1 MLAVYARVPSTR
13 VAVALASASGYR
25 EVVWLNVLDSRIM
38 GSSVGVMGPIC
49 EMVALVDWTWPELVP
64 GAVTPA
70 ACWLPAVPGAVTP
83 AACWLPATP
92 CPTDTAPACKAL
104 LGTPGNAPPASERV
118 TFHPRMSGL

>member
-70 ACWLPAVPGAVTP
+70 ACWLPA
-83 AACWLPATP
+83 TP
-92 CPTDTAPACKAL
+92 CPTDTAPACEAL

>member
-25 EVVWLNVLDSRIM
+25 EGVWLN
-38 GSSVGVMGPIC
+38 VMGPIC
-49 EMVALVDWTWPELVP
+49 EMVALVDWTWPEL
-64 GAVTPA
+64 
-70 ACWLPAVPGAVTP
+70 VPGAVTP